1 MDYIIIL
8 CTINS
13 IENAETIANNLVQD
27 RLAAC
32 INIIPQIQSVY
43 FWNGKIQ
50 NDEEFLLLIKTK
62 KNLFNS
68 VKEGIT
74 KLHPYEIPE
83 IISIDIT
90 DGNQN
95 YLTWIENNT
104 INFSQ

>member
-68 VKEGIT
+68 VKEKIE

-83 IISIDIT
+83 IISIDIA
-90 DGNQN
+90 DGNKN
-95 YLTWIENNT
+95 YFDWIKNT
-104 INFSQ
+104 CSS

>member
-13 IENAETIANNLVQD
+13 IENAETIANNLLQD
-27 RLAAC
+27 HFAAC
-32 INIIPQIQSVY
+32 INIIPQIQSYY

-50 NDEEFLLLIKTK
+50 NDEEFLLLIKTG

-68 VKEGIT
+68 VKERIE

-90 DGNQN
+90 TGNQK
-95 YLTWIENNT
+95 YLTWIKDNT
-104 INFSQ
+104 INFMQ